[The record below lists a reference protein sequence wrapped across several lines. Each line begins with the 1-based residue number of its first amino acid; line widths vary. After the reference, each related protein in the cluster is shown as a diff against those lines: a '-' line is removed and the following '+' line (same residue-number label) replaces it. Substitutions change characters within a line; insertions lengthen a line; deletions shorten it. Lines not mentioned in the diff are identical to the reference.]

1 MKSRNSGKRRR
12 RLEMLISARSTFW
25 KIISVGLLLVA
36 GTLGCAGLQE
46 RPGVSTPA
54 ACLVISPISGLPAT
68 AITIRGSGFVPGEK
82 IEVIM
87 VVDGVPTDL
96 GEKPMIKEANELGGF
111 KTTSAIPPQAKPGVY
126 TVKATGDKGT
136 MAVAPLEVEE
146 KPEKKK

>member
-1 MKSRNSGKRRR
+1 MRPFSS
-12 RLEMLISARSTFW
+12 F
-25 KIISVGLLLVA
+25 KIAEIALACFLLFLGA
-36 GTLGCAGLQE
+36 LGCAGLHE
-46 RPGVSTPA
+46 RPITSLSPASLVVTPVSGQPQ
-54 ACLVISPISGLPAT
+54 T
-68 AITIRGSGFVPGEK
+68 ALTIRGSGFIPGEK

-87 VVDGVPTDL
+87 VIDEVPTEL

>member
-1 MKSRNSGKRRR
+1 VRRGPGLCRASRAIRNIPIRGQPGRHPHKR
-12 RLEMLISARSTFW
+12 
-25 KIISVGLLLVA
+25 
-36 GTLGCAGLQE
+36 
-46 RPGVSTPA
+46 PA
-54 ACLVISPISGLPAT
+54 IA
-68 AITIRGSGFVPGEK
+68 IRGSGFIPGEK

-87 VVDGVPTDL
+87 VIDEVPTEL

-136 MAVAPLEVEE
+136 IAVAPLEVEE

>member
-1 MKSRNSGKRRR
+1 MRPFSS
-12 RLEMLISARSTFW
+12 F
-25 KIISVGLLLVA
+25 KIAGIALACFFFFL
-36 GTLGCAGLQE
+36 GTLGCAGLKE
-46 RPGVSTPA
+46 RPETSSSPASLVVTPVSGQPQ
-54 ACLVISPISGLPAT
+54 T

-96 GEKPMIKEANELGGF
+96 GEKPMIKEANDLGGF
-111 KTTSAIPPQAKPGVY
+111 KTSSAIPPQAKPGVY
-126 TVKATGDKGT
+126 TVKASGDKGT

>member
-1 MKSRNSGKRRR
+1 MRPFSICRITGIA
-12 RLEMLISARSTFW
+12 LA
-25 KIISVGLLLVA
+25 GLLLCVGA
-36 GTLGCAGLQE
+36 LGCAGLQE
-46 RPGVSTPA
+46 RSGTSPSA
-54 ACLVISPISGLPAT
+54 ASLVVTPISGLPKT
-68 AITIRGSGFVPGEK
+68 AIAIRGSGFIPGEK

-87 VVDGVPTDL
+87 VIDEVPTEL

-136 MAVAPLEVEE
+136 IAVAPLEVEE

>member
-1 MKSRNSGKRRR
+1 MRPFSS
-12 RLEMLISARSTFW
+12 F
-25 KIISVGLLLVA
+25 KIA
-36 GTLGCAGLQE
+36 GIGFACFLFFLGALGCAGLHE
-46 RPGVSTPA
+46 RPITSLSPASLVVTPVSGQPQ
-54 ACLVISPISGLPAT
+54 T

-96 GEKPMIKEANELGGF
+96 GEKPMIKEANDLGGF
-111 KTTSAIPPQAKPGVY
+111 KTSSAIPPQAKPGVY
-126 TVKATGDKGT
+126 TVKASGDKGT